1 MTVNMSRD
9 HVLADAAL
17 ARNQDF
23 GGTLGGPFRHR
34 EEFLHDGAGDD
45 DTRMLRKDI
54 DTHCGR
60 CRKGM
65 HG

>member
-45 DTRMLRKDI
+45 DTRMLRRGI
-54 DTHCGR
+54 DTRLRCGG
-60 CRKGM
+60 KGV